1 MDSIRLFLENMFY
14 GIAPSARVTR
24 AKEQLLEMMEDKY
37 YELKEQGLSENETV
51 GRVISEFGNLE
62 EIAEDLGIRNE
73 VFDKEEGEP
82 QERLIVT
89 RERALHYLASM
100 KRVAR
105 NVGIGVVICIL
116 SGIPFILSQVSG
128 PVAEELGMPIPNFI
142 IGYAMIA
149 IGVMIFIV
157 TGITSDSFEDIE
169 KMPVALDHGT
179 QTQLESQYD
188 TERKAF
194 AIQIAVGVFL
204 CITAFVIITLGATT
218 NLFGTNAD
226 VKVLYDVV
234 LGMLPIALGV
244 YLFINAAMRRSSM
257 EALLN
262 RNDYTVEK
270 RRSNQLI
277 ERIGGPY
284 WLLATIVYLG
294 WSFLTNDW
302 HITWVVWPI
311 AGICFGLIAAIIG
324 AVYGEKNI
332 SKGSN

>member
-1 MDSIRLFLENMFY
+1 
-14 GIAPSARVTR
+14 
-24 AKEQLLEMMEDKY
+24 
-37 YELKEQGLSENETV
+37 
-51 GRVISEFGNLE
+51 
-62 EIAEDLGIRNE
+62 
-73 VFDKEEGEP
+73 
-82 QERLIVT
+82 
-89 RERALHYLASM
+89 
-100 KRVAR
+100 
-105 NVGIGVVICIL
+105 
-116 SGIPFILSQVSG
+116 
-128 PVAEELGMPIPNFI
+128 
-142 IGYAMIA
+142 
-149 IGVMIFIV
+149 
-157 TGITSDSFEDIE
+157 
-169 KMPVALDHGT
+169 MPVALDHGT

-277 ERIGGPY
+277 ERIGGPS

>member
-128 PVAEELGMPIPNFI
+128 PVAEELGM
-142 IGYAMIA
+142 
-149 IGVMIFIV
+149 
-157 TGITSDSFEDIE
+157 
-169 KMPVALDHGT
+169 
-179 QTQLESQYD
+179 
-188 TERKAF
+188 
-194 AIQIAVGVFL
+194 
-204 CITAFVIITLGATT
+204 
-218 NLFGTNAD
+218 
-226 VKVLYDVV
+226 
-234 LGMLPIALGV
+234 LPIALGV